1 MAPAAPT
8 PYIIPLFIPHEGC
21 PHRCIFCNQHS
32 ITGCTE
38 KVTAARAGAEIA
50 TWLARPRD
58 RRREVQV
65 AFYGGSFTGLPR
77 PRQDELLGAV
87 VPFRDRGEVAAVR
100 LSTRPD
106 DMDGET
112 ARFLAGAGV
121 RIVELGV
128 QSMSEEVLASSG
140 RGHAVAQVEEG
151 VRCLQGAG
159 IEVGG
164 QLMLGLPGETTA
176 GQLAGLR
183 RLLALRPDF
192 LRLYPVLVLR
202 SSRLAALYE
211 TGRYRPL
218 SLGKAVALAAKMKAI
233 CDAAGVPVVRMGLQP
248 SPALEKEV
256 VAGPYHP
263 AFGELVLSRLLFG
276 LARQELARAG
286 AIRPRLLS
294 IAAAD
299 ESAFRGRGNG
309 GLKRLAALGLLAETR
324 IEYRPGQRRQ
334 TVDVKNEK

>member
-1 MAPAAPT
+1 MGSAPTT

-21 PHRCIFCNQHS
+21 PHRCIFCNQHT

-38 KVTAARAGAEIA
+38 RVTVARVRTEIEA
-50 TWLARPRD
+50 WLARPRD

-77 PRQDELLGAV
+77 RRQEELLGAV
-87 VPFRDRGEVAAVR
+87 HPFLDREEVAGIR

-106 DMDGET
+106 DVDKET
-112 ARFLAGAGV
+112 ARFLAAAGV

-128 QSMSEEVLASSG
+128 QSMSAEVLALSG
-140 RGHAVAQVEEG
+140 RGHSVAQVEEG
-151 VRCLQGAG
+151 FRHLKAAG
-159 IEVGG
+159 LLVGG
-164 QLMLGLPGETTA
+164 QLMLGLPGETAA

-183 RLLALRPDF
+183 RLLALRPDL
-192 LRLYPVLVLR
+192 LRLYPALVLR
-202 SSRLAALYE
+202 GSRLAALYQ

-218 SLGKAVALAAKMKAI
+218 SLAAAVALAARMKAL

-248 SPALEKEV
+248 SPALEQEV
-256 VAGPYHP
+256 AAGPYHP
-263 AFGELVLSRLLFG
+263 AFGELVLSRLLFRKARRK
-276 LARQELARAG
+276 LAGSGTA
-286 AIRPRLLS
+286 RPRILG

-299 ESAFRGRGNG
+299 ESVFRGPGNCG
-309 GLKRLAALGLLAETR
+309 PRRLAALGLLGSTR

-334 TVDVKNEK
+334 TVVVTPG